1 MDVTVLDMM
10 NARDRRAEKQ
20 RELLGSYGQT
30 LLCFTMNIPGPE
42 KDNALIRRGF
52 ALGRRRLRQGL
63 LRLGVAP
70 VHAEA
75 RVDFTGCEAF
85 YVLAVPPLTA
95 KRMACDIEEADALGR
110 LFDMDVLRPD
120 GDKVE
125 RREIGLPGRKC
136 LLCGETAQVCA
147 RARTHTVAELRAR
160 TAQILREAVLAD
172 KCETVARLACTAL
185 MHEVLTTPKPGLVDR
200 ANNGSHRDMDVFT
213 FAASTAA
220 LHPYFAQCAR
230 IGAETAAE
238 DAGSVLERLRL
249 PGRMAE
255 GEMLSATGGVNTHK
269 GAIFSIGILCAAA
282 GRLDESGWRADGLL
296 NACAA
301 MAKGLVACDL
311 AGLTAENAT
320 TFGQRL
326 YLERGMTGV
335 RGEAERG
342 FPLAREHGYPTLTRA
357 LSAGLSIN
365 DAGRAALIALM
376 ARNDDTNLIH
386 RGGIAAQQAVAAR
399 ARQLLAAE
407 EFPSEAAVAALD
419 AALIRENLSPGG
431 SADLL
436 ALCYLLLF
444 LEKER
449 ESQSEYREDEA

>member
-120 GDKVE
+120 GGKVE

-185 MHEVLTTPKPGLVDR
+185 MHEVLTTPKPGLVWMFSPSR
-200 ANNGSHRDMDVFT
+200 PARRRCIRTSRSARGS
-213 FAASTAA
+213 
-220 LHPYFAQCAR
+220 AR
-230 IGAETAAE
+230 RPRRRTPEA
-238 DAGSVLERLRL
+238 
-249 PGRMAE
+249 
-255 GEMLSATGGVNTHK
+255 
-269 GAIFSIGILCAAA
+269 C
-282 GRLDESGWRADGLL
+282 W
-296 NACAA
+296 NACACRDA
-301 MAKGLVACDL
+301 WRRAKC
-311 AGLTAENAT
+311 
-320 TFGQRL
+320 
-326 YLERGMTGV
+326 
-335 RGEAERG
+335 
-342 FPLAREHGYPTLTRA
+342 
-357 LSAGLSIN
+357 
-365 DAGRAALIALM
+365 
-376 ARNDDTNLIH
+376 
-386 RGGIAAQQAVAAR
+386 
-399 ARQLLAAE
+399 
-407 EFPSEAAVAALD
+407 
-419 AALIRENLSPGG
+419 
-431 SADLL
+431 
-436 ALCYLLLF
+436 
-444 LEKER
+444 
-449 ESQSEYREDEA
+449 